1 MSRTAS
7 TKIKDPKGAELW
19 LACAQ
24 CNGTTCHKQ
33 LALVAESD
41 ESPGGDI
48 QVWND
53 YSVLQC
59 SGCKAL
65 SFCIE
70 SSCSEDIDF
79 DPYTGQR
86 VLGKQH
92 TLYPS
97 RVSGRPQFTG
107 IHELPTGVY
116 RIYTETHKSLCSE
129 NPILTGVG
137 IRAILEA
144 VCTEKSTTG
153 KLYKQIDQLYVLGLI
168 SKDSVDFLH
177 GLRFLGNK
185 AAHETKAHSPT
196 ELNAAFDLIDNL
208 LHSVYVLP
216 KIAAKIPQQSPPKRK
231 ISSTATSKKKKS
243 KSKKSS

>member
-7 TKIKDPKGAELW
+7 TKVKDPKGAEIW

-33 LALVAESD
+33 LAMVTETD
-41 ESPGGDI
+41 QSPCGDI

-53 YSVLQC
+53 YAVVQC
-59 SGCKAL
+59 SGCKTL

-70 SSCSEDIDF
+70 ARCSENVDF
-79 DPYTGQR
+79 DPYTGQQI
-86 VLGKQH
+86 LEKQH

-107 IHELPTGVY
+107 IQDLPTGVY
-116 RIYTETHKSLCSE
+116 RIYMETHECLCSE
-129 NPILTGVG
+129 KPILTGIG

-153 KLYKQIDQLYVLGLI
+153 KLYQQIDQLYKLGLI
-168 SKDSVDFLH
+168 SKDSVNFLH

-196 ELNAAFDLIDNL
+196 ELNAAFDIIESL
-208 LHSVYVLP
+208 LQSVYVLP
-216 KIAAKIPQQSPPKRK
+216 KLAAKIPQKPPVSKK
-231 ISSTATSKKKKS
+231 ASAANSKKKNAKR
-243 KSKKSS
+243 KNKT